1 MSTKVTRRWTE
12 QSQNTFLKIS
22 CEKRAA
28 PLIISVNQEKIIKM
42 SILIII
48 SITISVVLLLV
59 VLGLLVWLI
68 KDSQADKESKAAQSA
83 SINLLN
89 QQLEAIRT
97 SQDNH
102 SQTLQKNL
110 ATSQQDI
117 GKYLQT
123 SLETIGNLNK
133 QMGQLKNA
141 SDQMIQLGTDVRNLQ
156 DILKNPKLRGQMGE
170 MSLDNL
176 LAKILPKASFAVQ
189 HTFKNGKIVDALVN
203 MPDYSVPIDAKFPLP
218 SFQAMIK
225 AQDDQQKDKLRRQ
238 FQNDVVK
245 HIDKIAESYILPD
258 EGTLDFALMYIP
270 AENIY
275 YETVIS
281 CPSDKT
287 DIVSY
292 ALEKKVIPVSPNLLY
307 AYLMTIV
314 MGLKG
319 MQIEKQAAQ
328 IRRDLVKLN
337 ADMNS
342 FSSNWDVLGRHLR
355 NAQTQYDEGGAKLG
369 KFTSGLERIQ
379 NSGEENENDL

>member
-1 MSTKVTRRWTE
+1 MSTKETPGWIE
-12 QSQNTFLKIS
+12 QSQHTFLRIS
-22 CEKRAA
+22 CEKRAV
-28 PLIISVNQEKIIKM
+28 PLIISGNQEKAMI
-42 SILIII
+42 SILI
-48 SITISVVLLLV
+48 TILIVLVLG

-68 KDSQADKESKAAQSA
+68 KGNQAEKETKAAQSA
-83 SINLLN
+83 SINLLS

-102 SQTLQKNL
+102 SQALQKNL
-110 ATSQQDI
+110 TTSQQDI

-141 SDQMIQLGTDVRNLQ
+141 SDQMIQLGTDVRSLQ

-176 LAKILPKASFAVQ
+176 LATILPKASFAIQ

-218 SFQAMIK
+218 SFQEMIK
-225 AQDDQQKDKLRRQ
+225 AEDDQQKDKLRRQ
-238 FQNDVVK
+238 FQSDVAK

-281 CPSDKT
+281 YPSDKT

-337 ADMNS
+337 VDMDS

>member
-1 MSTKVTRRWTE
+1 MSTKETPGWIE
-12 QSQNTFLKIS
+12 QSQHTFLRIS
-22 CEKRAA
+22 CEKRAV
-28 PLIISVNQEKIIKM
+28 PLIISGNQEKTIM

-48 SITISVVLLLV
+48 SITILIVLV
-59 VLGLLVWLI
+59 FGVLGLLVWLI
-68 KDSQADKESKAAQSA
+68 RGNQAEKETKAAQSA
-83 SINLLN
+83 SINLLS

-102 SQTLQKNL
+102 SQALQKNL
-110 ATSQQDI
+110 TTSQQDI

-123 SLETIGNLNK
+123 SMATIGNLNK

-141 SDQMIQLGTDVRNLQ
+141 SDQMIQLGTDVRSLQ

-170 MSLDNL
+170 MSLENL
-176 LAKILPKASFAVQ
+176 LATILPKASFAVQ

-225 AQDDQQKDKLRRQ
+225 AEDDQQKDKLRRQ
-238 FQNDVVK
+238 FQNDVTK

-281 CPSDKT
+281 YPSDKT

-307 AYLMTIV
+307 AYLMTV
-314 MGLKG
+314 AMGLKG

-337 ADMNS
+337 VDMDS

-369 KFTSGLERIQ
+369 KFTSGLDRIQ